1 MNETWSNINL
11 KTDPHPI
18 STPNFVWLGENMILV
33 NGIKINV
40 TVDEDSDTVHGIL
53 EYDLLALER

>member
-33 NGIKINV
+33 NGIKM
-40 TVDEDSDTVHGIL
+40 
-53 EYDLLALER
+53 